1 VVTEEQK
8 ELRDLYLTHAPR
20 VRRLLA
26 RLVPPS
32 EIDDTVQEV
41 FLRIHRFRQDYRGD
55 SAWSTWIYRITIN
68 CAQDVHRRQR
78 WRRWMSFGLEGFDPA
93 DPTSTPPEPSVD
105 LQKALESLSFA
116 ERTVVTLFY
125 WEEASLEEISQLL
138 EIPLGT
144 VKSRL
149 SQARKKLKLLITQEA
164 L

>member
-1 VVTEEQK
+1 MTEPRA

-20 VRRLLA
+20 VRRVLA

-41 FLRIHRFRQDYRGD
+41 FLRIHRFQQDYRGE

-78 WRRWMSFGLEGFDPA
+78 WRRWLSFGLEDIDPI
-93 DPTSTPPEPSVD
+93 DPTSTTSDPSGD
-105 LQKALESLSFA
+105 IQKALDSLTFA